1 MNELKELS
9 VDEISLVDAGA
20 NPEAHIVFF
29 KRKQEEKS
37 MAKKET
43 AAEVVKQE
51 EKQEEATLFDNLS
64 KSLEEA
70 IDITAAQK
78 ENTEL
83 KARIT
88 ELEKKLAERDVAD
101 KAAVEKAAKE
111 KAEAD
116 SAEVAALFERL
127 NKRLDEHIEKAE
139 QAEMFK
145 VASKYEILGENA
157 TELAAVLKKAK
168 GSELYEKIIG
178 NLDREL
184 AIVEKS
190 GLYDEIG
197 KSGVGSQAVSIEK
210 IAKKIQ
216 KDNPTL
222 TWLQAVDKAFQAHP
236 ELQD

>member
-1 MNELKELS
+1 MTELKNIE
-9 VDEISLVDAGA
+9 VREISLVDAGA
-20 NPEAHIVFF
+20 NPEANILFF

-43 AAEVVKQE
+43 AAGTVNHE
-51 EKQEEATLFDNLS
+51 ENLFDAGNKALDET
-64 KSLEEA
+64 KTE
-70 IDITAAQK
+70 TVMKK
-78 ENTEL
+78 ENDEL
-83 KARIT
+83 KARVA
-88 ELEKKLAERDVAD
+88 ELEKKLAERDAAD

-139 QAEMFK
+139 QAEMLK

-157 TELAAVLKKAK
+157 TELATVLKKAK

-197 KSGVGSQAVSIEK
+197 KAGVGSQAVSIKK

-216 KDNPTL
+216 EGNPAL
-222 TWLQAVDKAFQAHP
+222 TWAQALDKAYQAHP